1 MRPPRAP
8 SPSTSASAPPGTQAI
23 DRAAEL
29 IRLVVEAS
37 APRTFTSLV
46 EETGLAKSTASRLLQ
61 ALERHRL
68 VRRDRDGAFRAGAV
82 FTQYALRG
90 DVTDVLADLASP
102 VLERVG
108 ERTGET
114 VTLAVPRAGTV
125 TTIAQVD
132 SSYLLSATTWI
143 GIELPPHC
151 TSTGKVF
158 YAHGRLPAPR
168 GDLARITEH
177 TRASGA
183 ELAREFPA
191 ILRRGYAVARE
202 ELEIGLVSIGAPVM
216 TAGGTV
222 VAAIAVTGPTARLT
236 RDRVG
241 EVGALLAEE
250 CRALSA
256 ELGHSPLPLTP

>member
-1 MRPPRAP
+1 MRPPRNA
-8 SPSTSASAPPGTQAI
+8 SASAPPGTQAI

-29 IRLVVEAS
+29 VRLVVEATE
-37 APRTFTSLV
+37 PRTFTSLV

-90 DVTDVLADLASP
+90 DISDVLADLASP

-114 VTLAVPRAGTV
+114 VTLAVPRAGAV
-125 TTIAQVD
+125 ITIAQVD
-132 SSYLLSATTWI
+132 SSYLLSATTWV
-143 GIELPPHC
+143 GIDLPPHC

-158 YAHGRLPAPR
+158 YAHGRLPTPDAA
-168 GDLARITEH
+168 LEQLTEH
-177 TRASGA
+177 TRASGG
-183 ELAREFPA
+183 ELAAEFPA
-191 ILRRGYAVARE
+191 ILRRGYAVARD
-202 ELEIGLVSIGAPVM
+202 ELEIGLVSIGAPVVA
-216 TAGGTV
+216 AGGTV

-236 RDRVG
+236 PGRTG
-241 EVGALLAEE
+241 EVGVLLAQET
-250 CRALSA
+250 RALS
-256 ELGHSPLPLTP
+256 EMLGHSR

>member
-1 MRPPRAP
+1 MKRPTAP
-8 SPSTSASAPPGTQAI
+8 ASAPSGTQAI

-29 IRLVVEAS
+29 LRLVVES
-37 APRTFTSLV
+37 AGPRTFTSLV

-90 DVTDVLADLASP
+90 DITDVLADLAGP
-102 VLERVG
+102 ALERIG

-114 VTLAVPRAGTV
+114 VTLAVPRAGAV
-125 TTIAQVD
+125 ITIAQVD
-132 SSYLLSATTWI
+132 SSYLLSATTWV
-143 GIELPPHC
+143 GIDLPPHC

-158 YAHGRLPAPR
+158 FAHERLRPPAGALDR
-168 GDLARITEH
+168 RTEH
-177 TRASGA
+177 TLTSGI

-202 ELEIGLVSIGAPVM
+202 ELEIGLVSIGAPVL
-216 TAGGTV
+216 AADDTV
-222 VAAIAVTGPTARLT
+222 IAAVAVTGPTARLT
-236 RDRVG
+236 PDRTP
-241 EVGALLAEE
+241 EVGTLLAEE
-250 CRALSA
+250 TRALSA
-256 ELGHSPLPLTP
+256 LLGHAPGHHIRGGPRL